1 MLIEFW
7 LGELLRTLWRK
18 MWHLLKKNVSG
29 FDPSFQKNALLREE
43 TNDIV
48 YES

>member
-1 MLIEFW
+1 MKENVTFIKKKSPVLI
-7 LGELLRTLWRK
+7 
-18 MWHLLKKNVSG
+18 
-29 FDPSFQKNALLREE
+29 PSFKKNALLREE